1 MAKTK
6 FICPTPP
13 PVGSGT
19 FSDDLVGVQLVSG
32 GGLTLGNFQFTRSVY
47 EKVNRT
53 FSTGIFSDPFN
64 LENLNIDSLEES
76 KKIIEK
82 NFKVYPN
89 FDLSQITSFSLYG
102 SLSKRI
108 SSSINKIINYF
119 PAAIEVNSANLI
131 FQTGNTAFNISYDII
146 DNETTFEMDSN
157 FFRNPFDIDFSVNAK
172 INVKN
177 RPITVSKYRDLTS
190 NYQDFSVFVGGV
202 SDEYKILDLV
212 PTNSVTGGTVTVT
225 VEGKPF
231 SSTTST
237 QSLIIKPNSLL
248 TEKIFQDDFDEVEDY
263 LLNRYTYPQYTAKFS
278 YPDYDDSGNYI
289 IINKNLTWSL
299 DGLWNLDIRTDQ
311 FDDYLTNIQQ
321 ITEKLD
327 EYKTNLISR
336 FLISGSLKEF
346 DTNDQKIE
354 KTLQIYGRSFDET
367 KKFIDAL
374 ANIISV
380 NYIVKNDIP
389 SALLANLA
397 ATLGIDPNI
406 SPITNDSLLDSVFS
420 TTNDIIYPGQGKE
433 DTPAELNYQYYRNLI
448 LNSGFLFRSKGTRTS
463 IEYIMRM
470 IGAPDALI
478 EFNEYVYL
486 ADQKIALDD
495 FYEKYAKIS
504 GGTTYVESPTLDT
517 TNVFSILGTQYTGF
531 TTSGV
536 IKSTLP
542 DLNNYPINLE
552 TGYPEMPIE
561 SDSFFFQKGAGWFET
576 TPDHRSTEEI
586 DFTLSNFTV
595 SPSIIVTKLKP
606 FTYGQDYLTRYENFP
621 TMDLGYGL
629 TRTIDNKKSWKKDE
643 VGLRKNTQSSAP
655 TNYLLENEGQVINVK
670 NMELY
675 LNMGQGITYDIWE
688 MSSKYNYPIPNSGLT
703 APYPSPGLNDWTVID
718 PKPNQKTFFEFAQ
731 TFYNNLINVRNRQ
744 TISDGKTGGY
754 PALQSI
760 FWKYLQTDQVLNI
773 PNNKFTYQKMIDFTL
788 GLGDYWMRLVEQ
800 FVPATTIW
808 STGQKLDNSIFHRQK
823 FVWRRQRGCTFILGD
838 AKNTDCLPCTYDGQ
852 PYTYDCIDQTTQC
865 SLPTFDPIAVLNE
878 KVNQLYTSSGFT
890 SANCDSTS
898 LVSTWY
904 VQLTLKDTITN
915 IEEVLVSEP
924 FYVGYGQSA
933 VDITTGLPIS
943 YFDVINA
950 IDNKLQYL
958 YQHGLNY
965 YFSGGVL
972 IISNTS
978 CYDNF
983 TNKLLNL
990 YIGLDLQI
998 NCG

>member
-6 FICPTPP
+6 FICPSPP

-53 FSTGIFSDPFN
+53 FSTGVFSDPFN
-64 LENLNIDSLEES
+64 LENLNIESLEET

-119 PAAIEVNSANLI
+119 PAAIEVNSSNLI
-131 FQTGNTAFNISYDII
+131 LQTGNTAFDISYDVI
-146 DNETTFEMDSN
+146 DNETTISIDSN
-157 FFRNPFDIDFSVNAK
+157 FFRNPFDIDFSKNAK

-177 RPITVSKYRDLTS
+177 RPIMVSKYRDLTS
-190 NYQDFSVFVGGV
+190 NFEEFSLFVGNLKN
-202 SDEYKILDLV
+202 EYKILEYG
-212 PTNSVTGGTVTVT
+212 PTDSITGGTITIT

-231 SSTTST
+231 SANTSVET
-237 QSLIIKPNSLL
+237 LLIKPNSLV

-263 LLNRYTYPQYTAKFS
+263 LLNRYSFPLYTSKFS
-278 YPDYDDSGNYI
+278 YPDYDSNGNYI
-289 IINKNLTWSL
+289 IINNTLSWSL
-299 DGLWNLDIRTDQ
+299 DGLWNLDIRTSL
-311 FDDYLTNIQQ
+311 FDEYLTNLQY
-321 ITEKLD
+321 ITERLD

-354 KTLQIYGRSFDET
+354 KTLQIYGRSFDDT

-406 SPITNDSLLDSVFS
+406 SPITNDSLLDAVFA
-420 TTNDIIYPGQGKE
+420 TTNDIIYPGQAKE

-448 LNSGFLFRSKGTRTS
+448 LNAGFLFRSKGTRTS

-470 IGAPDALI
+470 IGAPESLI
-478 EFNEYVYL
+478 EFNEYIYL
-486 ADQKIALDD
+486 ADQKISLDD

-504 GGTTYVESPTLDT
+504 GGTTYIESPSLDT
-517 TNVFSILGTQYTGF
+517 TNVFSILGTQFTGF

-542 DLNNYPINLE
+542 DLNNYPINLD

-561 SDSFFFQKGAGWFET
+561 NDSFFFQKGAGWFET

-688 MSSKYNYPIPNSGLT
+688 MSSRYNYPIPNSGLT
-703 APYPSPGLNDWTVID
+703 APYPSPGLNDWTVIN
-718 PKPNQKTFFEFAQ
+718 PRPNQKTFFEFAQ

-788 GLGDYWMRLVEQ
+788 GLGDYWIRLVEQ

-808 STGQKLDNSIFHRQK
+808 NTGQKLDNSVFHRQK

-838 AKNTDCLPCTYDGQ
+838 SRNTDCLPCEYNGE
-852 PYTYDCIDQTTQC
+852 PYAYDCIDQTTQC

-878 KVNQLYTSSGFT
+878 KINQLYTSSGFT
-890 SANCDSTS
+890 SANCDSS
-898 LVSTWY
+898 SMVSTWY
-904 VQLTLKDTITN
+904 VELTLKDTITN
-915 IEEVLVSEP
+915 VEDTLVSEP
-924 FYVGYGQSA
+924 FYVGYGQNA
-933 VDITTGLPIS
+933 VDLTTGLPIT
-943 YFDVINA
+943 YFQVINA
-950 IDNKLQYL
+950 IDSKLQYL
-958 YQHGLNY
+958 YQYGLNY

-972 IISNTS
+972 TISNSS